1 MPFSFI
7 FFIIVLLNTFIFST
21 VVKNNKNMELI
32 KSSKDCKVIEE
43 CHACSFNELKTIDEC
58 QVTGY
63 KKKISCFNNNKEKNN
78 YESCSENMGIN
89 SVYIFLIICILI
101 FICSYRYHKSQ
112 KDSTL
117 KNLMVKLSILKN

>member
-1 MPFSFI
+1 MSFSFN
-7 FFIIVLLNTFIFST
+7 FFIIAFLNTFIFST
-21 VVKNNKNMELI
+21 MAKDNKNIKLI
-32 KSSKDCKVIEE
+32 KSSKDCKIIEE
-43 CHACSFNELKTIDEC
+43 CLICSFNELKTIDEC

-63 KKKISCFNNNKEKNN
+63 RKKMSCFNNNEEKIY
-78 YESCSENMGIN
+78 YESCSENIGIN
-89 SVYIFLIICILI
+89 SVYKFLIICILI

>member
-1 MPFSFI
+1 MSFSFN
-7 FFIIVLLNTFIFST
+7 FFIILLLNTFIFST
-21 VVKNNKNMELI
+21 VVKDNKNIKLI
-32 KSSKDCKVIEE
+32 KSSKDCKIIEE
-43 CHACSFNELKTIDEC
+43 CHICSFNELKTIDEC

-63 KKKISCFNNNKEKNN
+63 KKKMSCFNNNEEKI
-78 YESCSENMGIN
+78 YYDSCSENMGIN